1 MKTGRFENHTNE
13 VHAFHLHQLHFVVLA
28 INGVPTN
35 DSAVRDTV
43 VIPYWDGKSQ
53 SYPSVKVRV
62 DFRDP
67 ETVGTFLYHCHI
79 LDHEDLGMMA
89 KIQVKLGNCDSL
101 SKNCLPGFLHVKMP
115 EKPHALLQVSAVVLS
130 GAKPNGFLAVAVREH

>member
-1 MKTGRFENHTNE
+1 MYDPSEPPAIVTRQGAIEDWTLENHTIE
-13 VHAFHLHQLHFVVLA
+13 VHAFHLHQPYFVVLA

-67 ETVGTFLYHCHI
+67 ETVGTFLYHSHI

-89 KIQVKLGNCDSL
+89 KIQVKPGN
-101 SKNCLPGFLHVKMP
+101 
-115 EKPHALLQVSAVVLS
+115 
-130 GAKPNGFLAVAVREH
+130 

>member
-1 MKTGRFENHTNE
+1 
-13 VHAFHLHQLHFVVLA
+13 LHFTVLE

-35 DSAVRDTV
+35 DTAVRDTV
-43 VIPYWDGKSQ
+43 TVPYFNGEGD
-53 SYPSVKVRV
+53 YPSVKIRV

-89 KIQVKLGNCDSL
+89 KIKV
-101 SKNCLPGFLHVKMP
+101 LP
-115 EKPHALLQVSAVVLS
+115 A
-130 GAKPNGFLAVAVREH
+130 N